1 MADAPVHSTPA
12 DYAELAPATMPQGE
26 VPLSAVLDLSMNVSI
41 ELGKTRMTVQ
51 DLLRLGRGSVIQL
64 DRMRGE
70 PVDVLVA
77 DRRFAEGEVVVIGE
91 YFGIRITKLLA
102 QVPSGDA
109 AQAA

>member
-1 MADAPVHSTPA
+1 MSDSPVLTTTA
-12 DYAELAPATMPQGE
+12 DYAELSPGAAFQGE
-26 VPLSAVLDLSMNVSI
+26 VPLSAVLDLSMNVAI
-41 ELGKTRMTVQ
+41 ELGRTRMTVQ

-91 YFGIRITKLLA
+91 YFGIRITRLLA
-102 QVPSGDA
+102 HVPTSES